1 MADQSKKPPE
11 SADSVESATLASLF
25 SDFVWMASAFW
36 ASRQRNKLLALAGAL
51 VAVVGATAYMQ
62 IRLNSWNRP
71 FYNALTNKD
80 MPAFLTQL
88 GVFGEIAG
96 ILLILNVAQMWLNQS
111 SKVVLRQG
119 LVNDLLD
126 QWLKPKRA
134 FRLSNSGPLGANP
147 DQRLQADAQHLTDLS
162 TDLGIGLLQSS
173 LLLLTFVGVLW
184 ALSKGQFLPIAGHA
198 FAPPGYL
205 VWCALVYAGAASYVS
220 WRIGRP
226 LIDLNADHYAREA
239 EFRFALVR
247 INEHIDGIT
256 LYGGEADE
264 RDHLNAV
271 FGSVLDIS
279 WRIVNAVTRLTWV
292 TAGYGWFTII
302 APILVAAPAYFR
314 SNISFGELMVI
325 VGAFNQVQT
334 ALRWFVDNF
343 SNLADWRATLLRVA
357 RFRKAIVGTD
367 DLGQAASRITFA
379 EAQDPSIKIDDL
391 HVASPAGCV
400 MLSEPHTKMRA
411 SERVLIAGENGE
423 EKALL
428 FRAIGGLWPW
438 GSGQITHPARDTI
451 MFMPMRAYIP
461 PGSLREI
468 VAYPRSADAY
478 EHPAIV
484 DALTGVGLEHLEPH
498 LDTVNRWDRDLTDD
512 EKQCLAFAR
521 VVLQKPH
528 WVVVNDALDVLDPNS
543 RQRIRTLFSDALSE
557 VGLINIGHD
566 QPETGFYPR
575 KLHLVM
581 DSGGQKFEPGREHRN
596 GPVDQ
601 TGRRI
606 SFQPSRQD
614 FDATFRKNQ
623 AAEISRASQGK
634 QGSREALRRPAARP
648 RPAPDLPLF
657 LGRRA
662 ARERARTRSHRTA
675 GRSRRRHR
683 RHRRLRLRRDGSD
696 RRLRARMGDATS
708 RARPSLDHAGLPG
721 ESDLLPRPLPPFH
734 AWRDWRDQTVQPQG
748 RRRRPGGERL
758 PVPGAFMRTRL
769 FRWRQRR

>member
-1 MADQSKKPPE
+1 MAESKEPSKGADTD
-11 SADSVESATLASLF
+11 SASLKSLF
-25 SDFVWMASAFW
+25 SDVIWMASAFW
-36 ASRQRNKLLALAGAL
+36 VSHQRNKLLTLAGGL
-51 VAVVGATAYMQ
+51 IIAVGGTAYMQ
-62 IRLNSWNRP
+62 MRLNSWNRP

-80 MPAFLTQL
+80 MSAFLTQL

-96 ILLILNVAQMWLNQS
+96 ILLVLNVVQMWLNQS

-119 LVNDLLD
+119 LVNDLLN
-126 QWLKPKRA
+126 QWLQPKRA

-184 ALSKGQFLPIAGHA
+184 GLSRGQFLPIAGHE

-220 WRIGRP
+220 WRVGRP
-226 LIDLNADHYAREA
+226 LINLNAEHYAREA
-239 EFRFALVR
+239 DFRFALVR
-247 INEHIDGIT
+247 INEHIVGIT

-264 RDHLNAV
+264 RERLNGV

-279 WRIVNAVTRLTWV
+279 WRIVNSVTRLTWV

-357 RFRKAIVGTD
+357 RFRKAI
-367 DLGQAASRITFA
+367 LGMDELGHATSRIDFT
-379 EAQDPSIKIDDL
+379 EADDPSIKIDDL

-400 MLSEPHTKMRA
+400 MLSEPHSDIDA
-411 SERVLIAGENGE
+411 NERVLIAGENGE

-438 GSGQITHPARDTI
+438 GSGRITHPARNTI
-451 MFMPMRAYIP
+451 MFMPVRAYIP

-468 VAYPRSADAY
+468 VAYPRPADSFD
-478 EHPAIV
+478 HPAIV
-484 DALTGVGLEHLEPH
+484 NALAGVGLEHLEPH
-498 LDTVNRWDRDLTDD
+498 LDRVDRWDRELTDD

-521 VVLQKPH
+521 VILQKPR
-528 WVVVNDALDVLDPNS
+528 WVVVNDALDMLDPTS
-543 RQRIRTLFSDALSE
+543 RQRIRTLFSNELVE
-557 VGLINIGHD
+557 IGIINIGHD
-566 QPETGFYPR
+566 QPESGFYLR

-581 DSGGQKFEPGREHRN
+581 DSGGQKFEPEREH
-596 GPVDQ
+596 
-601 TGRRI
+601 TMAE
-606 SFQPSRQD
+606 PS
-614 FDATFRKNQ
+614 KPN
-623 AAEISRASQGK
+623 AES
-634 QGSREALRRPAARP
+634 LPA
-648 RPAPDLPLF
+648 
-657 LGRRA
+657 
-662 ARERARTRSHRTA
+662 E
-675 GRSRRRHR
+675 
-683 RHRRLRLRRDGSD
+683 
-696 RRLRARMGDATS
+696 
-708 RARPSLDHAGLPG
+708 
-721 ESDLLPRPLPPFH
+721 
-734 AWRDWRDQTVQPQG
+734 
-748 RRRRPGGERL
+748 
-758 PVPGAFMRTRL
+758 
-769 FRWRQRR
+769 